1 MHDERCAESRM
12 GHDGQQRAPNQ
23 NHQAA
28 GERDRAGSVQ
38 GRLGGERMTFDQL
51 AGEFERDQFAGL
63 AENTVKSHRAYLRHL
78 KAFFGLS
85 RLSQLPRPHSALA
98 DRTPKESASVWPC
111 NFPLSSPQ
119 RKRPRTS
126 PRRRFVLKGSSEL
139 LYGAAGRKNRPEEH
153 PRVPGFKFMA
163 VSKCGAGQNGKCA
176 DSQVSQKRGSFR
188 W

>member
-111 NFPLSSPQ
+111 NFPL
-119 RKRPRTS
+119 RLFIETS
-126 PRRRFVLKGSSEL
+126 REPAVDLTERSERDCDVIL
-139 LYGAAGRKNRPEEH
+139 AHVDAGIRH
-153 PRVPGFKFMA
+153 
-163 VSKCGAGQNGKCA
+163 C
-176 DSQVSQKRGSFR
+176 
-188 W
+188 